1 MTVEKRPALVHND
14 ALEFR
19 VFQVEQAMRHLPV
32 MGREVDDGLWGRI
45 ASFASSGKNV

>member
-32 MGREVDDGLWGRI
+32 MGREVDGLWGRI